1 MVELSEEVAR
11 RNLPTRSDARGVEAL
26 RCRKLLAHVGVDLVI
41 FE

>member
-1 MVELSEEVAR
+1 MVELSGEVPR
-11 RNLPTRSDARGVEAL
+11 RNVPTCGDARGVEAL